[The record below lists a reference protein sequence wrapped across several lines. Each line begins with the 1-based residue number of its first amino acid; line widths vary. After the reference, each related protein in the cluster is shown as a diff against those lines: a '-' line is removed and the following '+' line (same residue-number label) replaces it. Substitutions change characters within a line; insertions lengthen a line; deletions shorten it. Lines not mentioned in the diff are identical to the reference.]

1 MAPES
6 PREQEQSIK
15 ARKREIFEEEQQLG
29 PQRPFSAYLKST
41 PAMPMTGMQKGI
53 LGAVLALVVL
63 LLLAAFATMPSP
75 RSHPHPAAPKPAA
88 GAAANH

>member
-15 ARKREIFEEEQQLG
+15 ARKHELFAQEQEYG
-29 PQRPFSAYLKST
+29 PQRPFSAYLKET
-41 PAMPMTGMQKGI
+41 PATPLTGVQKGI

-63 LLLAAFATMPSP
+63 VLLAALATMPAP
-75 RSHPHPAAPKPAA
+75 RGRPHHAAPRPAA
-88 GAAANH
+88 GSAANR